1 MLAWIYNKTWHH
13 WGTHV
18 HLKSSRQSTASAI
31 HKWRPHVA
39 PATHLK
45 RRKGTAQITSSLG
58 NLKATRKQQSCQQCS
73 PKLGSHQLAN
83 CVDEWI
89 LLGES
94 VHVDGWSCQTSPC
107 VCPKFNCTV
116 TRIRGGNHWCLRRFK
131 ANKMQDRFRKL
142 QCTSRVRCW
151 VMEGYDWPT
160 WCCNNTLCNMN
171 TLFQHRD
178 LHKQICCRDS
188 LGHQSLTAI
197 CKVSANFVLCSVDC
211 GTFVAKGVHSQP
223 IVTCWSA
230 TYVLQNLHGLHKH
243 ASANMQSLHKH
254 ASLVGSCR
262 IEWEA
267 LMDKDVR
274 MTFAESVSS
283 FWDIQKAQRTRR
295 WSGSGRFNHLLG
307 YVDRNDSVWCN
318 GKKSNPM
325 AESRDEHR
333 WRNRQILGGGK
344 EFCPNF
350 PKLSRNIYVCQ
361 TFH

>member
-1 MLAWIYNKTWHH
+1 M
-13 WGTHV
+13 
-18 HLKSSRQSTASAI
+18 
-31 HKWRPHVA
+31 
-39 PATHLK
+39 
-45 RRKGTAQITSSLG
+45 GTAQITSSLG